1 MQLPVQFE
9 GELELAGVEGS
20 GRLAS
25 GAGGGDQGVAKLV
38 NRGNVGVVEEVE
50 GVRDQIEAKTFAEAD
65 ALGDAEIE
73 LEEIGHGELVA
84 AEVTRAAERRSD
96 AGNREG
102 LLGVGEADSRRP
114 EDNSR
119 DKGRGRCAGGSRHGE
134 RRPNLGRA
142 KVEASVFTGDDIER
156 PAGGKFD
163 QRSKGEV
170 AQEALHEGVASS
182 MR

>member
-73 LEEIGHGELVA
+73 LEEIGHGEFVA
-84 AEVTRAAERRSD
+84 AKVAGTAKRWSDGRQLKRLAGISEANGRRAE
-96 AGNREG
+96 
-102 LLGVGEADSRRP
+102 
-114 EDNSR
+114 
-119 DKGRGRCAGGSRHGE
+119 
-134 RRPNLGRA
+134 
-142 KVEASVFTGDDIER
+142 
-156 PAGGKFD
+156 
-163 QRSKGEV
+163 
-170 AQEALHEGVASS
+170 
-182 MR
+182 